1 MLHLIL
7 MSENV
12 VSKWIDCELCW
23 CEFHRKDIF
32 NSVQESDSQK
42 VEKQLVQIPQK
53 HFEMSVTESVCTTET
68 PLPYF
73 ERRVKHVPCST
84 LI

>member
-42 VEKQLVQIPQK
+42 VGKQLVQIHSEQLRT
-53 HFEMSVTESVCTTET
+53 STET
-68 PLPYF
+68 FWNVCDGKCLHNGNASSLLW
-73 ERRVKHVPCST
+73 EES
-84 LI
+84 